1 MKTIRGGKME
11 KQALNTRSLKIMLAR
26 TAVILLGLGAFSS
39 GPAMAEILFME
50 EQLTS
55 DPASQEN
62 PDISGDL
69 IVYQDNRNGNWDIYL
84 MKYGYPENRITTNT
98 GNQTSPRISG
108 NKIVYQDDRNGNWD
122 IYLYDLTTKTETQ
135 ITTSAAS
142 QEFPAI
148 DGTKIV
154 WQDNRNGNWDI
165 YLYDLVAN
173 TETRVTTSGA
183 NTSPAISGNRIA
195 YIKDG
200 NVYYVDLVGGS
211 ETKIWQYSCDPDL
224 GCQKGSRNPQ
234 LPAISGSHIVW
245 DVLNSYRWSPPND
258 FMWGNDRDVYMKD
271 VATGATWN
279 TTAPVYWTDHVPHQS
294 PHISEL
300 YSGVYYIV
308 YQGWTYDT
316 YHWNIYLY
324 NTLYPAEFRVTNVV
338 GDQQFPRSSGGRI
351 VYMDSRNGNWD
362 IYMTT
367 VGYGAGNPPPPT
379 PAAAIQQI
387 QIIQSIVA
395 DPVRVATSD
404 MDGANTKV
412 EENRRKALLNKFD
425 AVIASIKAAEE
436 STKPARRTAE
446 YQSALDQLN
455 SILDKTDGC
464 ALRGTPDTQGSGFT
478 PDWIITCPSQALID
492 PLIGNSITTLEALI
506 K

>member
-1 MKTIRGGKME
+1 MKNIRDSKIE
-11 KQALNTRSLKIMLAR
+11 KQIRKTRSLKIMLAA
-26 TAVILLGLGAFSS
+26 TAVILIGFGAFSS
-39 GPAMAEILFME
+39 GPARAEILFLE
-50 EQLTS
+50 EQITS
-55 DPASQEN
+55 NTASQEN
-62 PDISGDL
+62 PDIYGDL
-69 IVYQDNRNGNWDIYL
+69 IVYQDNRNGDWDIY
-84 MKYGYPENRITTNT
+84 MVKYGYPETRITTNT
-98 GNQTSPRISG
+98 ANQIGPRISG

-122 IYLYDLTTKTETQ
+122 IYLYDLTAQTETQ
-135 ITTSAAS
+135 ITTSAAN

-148 DGTKIV
+148 DGNRLV
-154 WQDNRNGNWDI
+154 WQDNKNGNWDI
-165 YLYDLVAN
+165 YLYDLLTE

-200 NVYYVDLVGGS
+200 DVYYFDLSSGS
-211 ETKIWQYSCDPDL
+211 ETRVWQHSCDPAL
-224 GCQKGSRNPQ
+224 GCQKGSRNPE

-245 DVLNSYRWSPPND
+245 DVLNSYTLSPRND
-258 FMWGNDRDVYMKD
+258 FLWSDQRDIYMRDV
-271 VATGATWN
+271 VTGVTWN
-279 TTAPVYWTDHVPHQS
+279 TTISGYSTDHVPRQL

-308 YQGWTYDT
+308 YQGWTLDS

-324 NTLYPAEFRVTNVV
+324 NTLYPAEFRVTNIVA
-338 GDQQFPRSSGGRI
+338 DQQLPRVSGGRI

-387 QIIQSIVA
+387 QIIQSIIA
-395 DPVRVATSD
+395 DPVQVPTSD
-404 MDGANTKV
+404 MDGANAKV
-412 EENRRKALLNKFD
+412 KENRRQALLNKLD
-425 AVIASIKAAEE
+425 AAIASIKTAAG

-455 SILDKTDGC
+455 SILDMTDGC
-464 ALRGTPDTQGSGFT
+464 ALRSTPDTTRTGFT
-478 PDWIITCPSQALID
+478 PDWIITCASQELIG
-492 PLIGNSITTLEALI
+492 PLIRSSIAILEALI
-506 K
+506 T